1 MKKTCAE
8 GKCKSKE
15 LAYVGK
21 CIKHLSISEKSKLS
35 KQFPEGH
42 YLNED
47 VGVKTLQD
55 KLASKPMR
63 QFYGDFRIS
72 RLQTLQLT

>member
-1 MKKTCAE
+1 MLYIHECSYLPVFSNYK
-8 GKCKSKE
+8 
-15 LAYVGK
+15 YD
-21 CIKHLSISEKSKLS
+21 ILSISEKSKLS

-55 KLASKPMR
+55 KLASKPLR